1 MKGSSE
7 TIKNDVKEQ
16 KDGFVPILLGTLT
29 ATISGNTLTGK
40 TVTKAGQNFWCCL
53 ILYLVLKYQNII
65 KMNLNLMAFAQEIIF
80 LKWKMGHIW

>member
-40 TVTKAGQNFWCCL
+40 TVTKAGQNF
-53 ILYLVLKYQNII
+53 
-65 KMNLNLMAFAQEIIF
+65 
-80 LKWKMGHIW
+80 